1 MNALNQQLRNM
12 QNTQK
17 RQQPDN
23 NKAANPNPKQP
34 EEETKTEETEQPKTQ
49 YHKNLCLEHFP
60 EPIIMTYDKPLCKK
74 CIPEYIS
81 SKSKPSQDVS
91 SQQKMNNARLLGM
104 GSLAL
109 NQFQSEKSQI
119 SRSLERIS
127 NLKRDFRI
135 LDQEI

>member
-1 MNALNQQLRNM
+1 
-12 QNTQK
+12 
-17 RQQPDN
+17 
-23 NKAANPNPKQP
+23 
-34 EEETKTEETEQPKTQ
+34 
-49 YHKNLCLEHFP
+49 
-60 EPIIMTYDKPLCKK
+60 MTYDKPLCKK

-81 SKSKPSQDVS
+81 SKQKPQSEMSQ
-91 SQQKMNNARLLGM
+91 QQKMNNARLLGM

-135 LDQEI
+135 LDSEIQEREKFSETFVKDLPPLMSSMFDKLEELVQEAEHRFEHKIVQVVRQQQRNIEEDIKTKLP